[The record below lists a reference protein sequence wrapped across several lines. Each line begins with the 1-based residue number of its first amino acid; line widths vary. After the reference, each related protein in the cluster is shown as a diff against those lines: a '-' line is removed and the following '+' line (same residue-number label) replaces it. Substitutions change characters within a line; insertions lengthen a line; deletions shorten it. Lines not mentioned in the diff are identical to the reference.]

1 MKTIKLILTIS
12 VLLGIL
18 FFTAPQSGAAQEKS
32 VQSDTSESFLRQ
44 FQRLDQDVKILKRL
58 RELDQET
65 AAQKRQE
72 SSPVGQVKISG
83 IVFGDYFYNAWRD
96 TAVANGVTIKN
107 VATGGARDFSGFQF
121 RRIYLTFDDDVT
133 ENISLRFRFEDDQI
147 AAVSGGTNNLF
158 VKDANLKW
166 KNIFLGSDLTFGEQP
181 TPLEISEAAWGY
193 RSLEKVQLD
202 LRGIVTTR
210 DLGISL
216 RGRIDGGGNYNYWVI
231 AGNNSNT
238 GVESDK
244 YKRYYA
250 SFQAKPFTN
259 FQIWVYGDYAP
270 QAPAVNIGNK
280 DKTTFADLASY
291 GLKDTYSIGLEGFS
305 QSAAH
310 SFQPKTGTITGEFES
325 LLVQGLTFFGWYN
338 FFPGFA
344 VIARYDI
351 YDPNTSSASNAKGDS
366 RNLFIAGISWKA
378 DKSLSIQPNIEYE
391 TYEDKPASGS
401 SPKVSY
407 DPSITGRLTLVLQ
420 F

>member
-1 MKTIKLILTIS
+1 MKLIVTIS
-12 VLLGIL
+12 VIQGLLFL
-18 FFTAPQSGAAQEKS
+18 TAPQFGAAQEKL
-32 VQSDTSESFLRQ
+32 VQTDTSESFLQQ
-44 FQRLDQDVKILKRL
+44 FQRLDQEVRILKRL
-58 RELDQET
+58 RELDQEA
-65 AAQKRQE
+65 AAQKKQE
-72 SSPVGQVKISG
+72 PAPFGQVKISG
-83 IVFGDYFYNAWRD
+83 ILFGDYFYNAWRD
-96 TAVANGVTIKN
+96 TAVANGVTVKN
-107 VATGGARDFSGFQF
+107 IATGGARDFSGFQF
-121 RRIYLTFDDDVT
+121 RRVYLTFDDDVT
-133 ENISLRFRFEDDQI
+133 ENVSLRFRLEDDQI
-147 AAVSGGTNNLF
+147 AAGSGGTNNLF
-158 VKDANLKW
+158 VKDASLKW
-166 KNIFLGSDLTFGEQP
+166 KNIFLGSDLAFGEQP

-210 DLGISL
+210 DLGLSL
-216 RGRIDGGGNYNYWVI
+216 RGRIDGEGNYNYWII

-250 SFQAKPFTN
+250 SFQVKPFTN
-259 FQIWVYGDYAP
+259 FQIWVYGDYAL

-280 DKTTFADLASY
+280 DKTTLAALASY
-291 GLKDTYSIGLEGFS
+291 SLKDAYSIGLEGFS

-310 SFQPKTGTITGEFES
+310 SFQPKTGTITGGYES
-325 LLVQGLTFFGWYN
+325 LVASGLSFFAWYN
-338 FFPGFA
+338 VFHDIN
-344 VIARYDI
+344 VIARYDV

>member
-1 MKTIKLILTIS
+1 MKTMKFIVTINVVLG
-12 VLLGIL
+12 VLLV
-18 FFTAPQSGAAQEKS
+18 TPQFGAAQETIAY
-32 VQSDTSESFLRQ
+32 SDTSGSFLFQ
-44 FQRLDQDVKILKRL
+44 FQRLDQEVKILKRL
-58 RELDQET
+58 RELDQEA
-65 AAQKRQE
+65 AAQKKQE
-72 SSPVGQVKISG
+72 PAPFGQIKISG
-83 IVFGDYFYNAWRD
+83 ILFGDYFYNAWRD
-96 TAVANGVTIKN
+96 TAVANGVTVKN
-107 VATGGARDFSGFQF
+107 IATGGARDFSGFQF

-133 ENISLRFRFEDDQI
+133 ENVSLRFRLEDDQI
-147 AAVSGGTNNLF
+147 AAASGGTNNLF
-158 VKDANLKW
+158 VKDASLKW
-166 KNIFLGSDLTFGEQP
+166 RNVFFGSDLAFGEQP

-210 DLGISL
+210 DLGLSL
-216 RGRIDGGGNYNYWVI
+216 RGRIDGEGNYNYWVI

-259 FQIWVYGDYAP
+259 FQIWVYGDYSI

-280 DKTTFADLASY
+280 DKTTLAGLASY
-291 GLKDTYSIGLEGFS
+291 GLKDAYSIGLEGFS
-305 QSAAH
+305 QSAAR
-310 SFQPKTGTITGEFES
+310 SFQPKTGTITGGYES
-325 LLVQGLTFFGWYN
+325 LVASGLSFFAWYN
-338 FFPGFA
+338 VLSGLA
-344 VIARYDI
+344 VIARYDV

-378 DKSLSIQPNIEYE
+378 DKSVSIQPNIEYE
-391 TYEDKPASGS
+391 TYEDKPASGT
-401 SPKVSY
+401 SPKVTY